1 MLKMTFFDKK
11 AFICL
16 LICSVTLLISCKDR
30 IIKQEMTSKNPI
42 EFTYAISKDSLFN
55 VITRKIFFIGIPLY
69 SMKSGLALPS
79 DILEQ
84 LKQGINN
91 QDIFLW
97 SIGPELKSKIYR
109 EKNGDFFDYLVS
121 FYLHLENIDQTHT
134 RVIIKTID
142 PKIIIGKELLP
153 SLPHFTRMPEYFTVE
168 PSTIEEYEILIE
180 IGKLVGEKGMPPLHL
195 PTKK

>member
-1 MLKMTFFDKK
+1 
-11 AFICL
+11 
-16 LICSVTLLISCKDR
+16 
-30 IIKQEMTSKNPI
+30 MTSKNPV

-55 VITRKIFFIGIPLY
+55 VITKKVFFIGIPLY
-69 SMKSGLALPS
+69 SIKSGFALPS

-84 LKQGINN
+84 LKKGTNN

-121 FYLHLENIDQTHT
+121 FYIHLENVDQTHT

-142 PKIIIGKELLP
+142 PKIIVGRDLLP
-153 SLPHFTRMPEYFTVE
+153 SPPHFTRMPKYITIE
-168 PSTIEEYEILIE
+168 PSTIEEYEILLE
-180 IGKLVGEKGMPPLHL
+180 IGKLVGEKSMPPLKL
-195 PTKK
+195 PEKK